1 LFVTRDA
8 QHPAVRAVR
17 YPGLPDHPGH
27 ELAGRQ
33 MDGFGGMVSF
43 EVASREEALRVV
55 KGTSLFVLGDRSG
68 G

>member
-1 LFVTRDA
+1 
-8 QHPAVRAVR
+8 VRAVR
-17 YPGLPDHPGH
+17 YPGLSDHPGH
-27 ELAGRQ
+27 ELAARQ
-33 MDGFGGMVSF
+33 LDGFGGMVSL